1 MKQKIFYLLCTF
13 LTFTLSISSAA
24 TNWKIVLPDSPTPVE
39 KTAAN
44 ELQLHLQKVTK
55 GDFPIV
61 AEKDVPKDVKSL
73 IFVGK
78 TSKSPQKNF
87 AFDEILIQ
95 SKDGNLILTG
105 HSRRG
110 TLYAVYSFLQDIVG
124 VRWWTPD
131 ETFIP
136 KKESLEIPGDLN
148 ISYAPKMISREM
160 YHRWVQSGIFSARMK
175 GNGNIPPEY
184 GGKVSIIHFVHSF
197 YKIIPPEKYFDKH
210 PEWFSEIKGK
220 RTCDNAQLCLT
231 NDELCKEVTK
241 NILETLRKNPD
252 ARFIDISQNDWHKN
266 CTCEKCKALDENEGS
281 PAGSL
286 VHFLNK
292 VAAEVEKE
300 FPDVL
305 VESLAYQYTRK
316 PPKFVK
322 PRDNVLIR
330 LCTIECSYIQPLTG
344 EQNKKFA
351 EDMEGWSKIAKHLFI
366 WDYVTNY
373 TDYIGPHPN
382 LRVLAPNVRYFVE
395 NGAVGLFAEGEGDD
409 FADMR
414 NWVLMRLMWDPS
426 LDDKV
431 LFRDFSEGYY
441 GKEIAP
447 FIHDYWDVLI
457 NQAEKS
463 KIYLGCFGM
472 TSAQWID
479 LETLNRATEIMDNA
493 VRESTEVYGDGSA
506 ELKRL
511 RKVKMAVDHV
521 WISRYYPL
529 RCESREKNL
538 SFLGPKDPLKA
549 VTEFVELCHENKT
562 KAHRIT
568 DKDAKQFETYL
579 NNLSSTFTSR
589 KFPPEMCKD
598 IPEDTWIVFDD
609 ALFENYHDT
618 ATRVKDANA
627 SDGWTTRMPTKVDWN
642 TGYKPAVKGKFQV
655 YASMRCDATIDKG
668 KAGSLGVYNFQE
680 KRGLVSKQLKIEEL
694 KGEKYRWIDLGV
706 VDFSAGAGIWF
717 AHGHIPEV
725 QALYVD
731 RVVLI
736 ME

>member
-1 MKQKIFYLLCTF
+1 MKHNIVHLLCTF
-13 LTFTLSISSAA
+13 LIFTVSISSAA
-24 TNWKIVLPDSPTPVE
+24 TNWRIVLPDSPTAVE
-39 KTAAN
+39 NTAGK
-44 ELQLHLQKVTK
+44 ELQLHLRQVTND
-55 GDFPIV
+55 DFPIIS
-61 AEKDVPKDVKSL
+61 EKDVPRNATSL

-78 TSKSPQKNF
+78 TSQSPQKDF
-87 AFDEILIQ
+87 AFDEILIR
-95 SKDGNLILTG
+95 SKDGNLILAG
-105 HSRRG
+105 HPRRG
-110 TLYAVYSFLQDIVG
+110 ALYAVYSFLQDVIG
-124 VRWWTPD
+124 VRWWTPE

-136 KKESLEIPGDLN
+136 KKESLKIPNALN

-160 YHRWVQSGIFSARMK
+160 YHRWAQPGVFSARMK
-175 GNGNIPPEY
+175 GNGSIPAEY

-220 RTCDNAQLCLT
+220 RTSDNAQLCLT
-231 NDELCKEVTK
+231 NDELCKEVTS
-241 NILETLRKNPD
+241 NVLATLRKNPD
-252 ARFIDISQNDWHKN
+252 ARFIDISQNDWRRN
-266 CTCEKCKALDENEGS
+266 CTCEKCKALDEKEGS

-316 PPKFVK
+316 PPKCVK

-351 EDMEGWSKIAKHLFI
+351 EDMEGWSRIAKHLFI

-382 LRVLAPNVRYFVE
+382 LRVLAPNVRYFVK
-395 NGAVGLFAEGEGDD
+395 NGAVGLFEEGEGDD

-426 LDDKV
+426 LDENK
-431 LFRDFSEGYY
+431 LFHDFCEGYY

-447 FIHDYWDVLI
+447 FIHEYWDVLI
-457 NQAEKS
+457 NQAEKA
-463 KIYLGCFGM
+463 KIYLGCFRM
-472 TSAQWID
+472 TSEQWID
-479 LETLNRATEIMDNA
+479 LETLNRVTDIMNNA
-493 VRESTEVYGDGSA
+493 VKKSCEVHGGRSA
-506 ELKRL
+506 ELRRL
-511 RKVKMAVDHV
+511 RKAKMAIDHV
-521 WISRYYPL
+521 WLSRYYPL
-529 RCESREKNL
+529 RCESREKHL
-538 SFLGPKDPLKA
+538 PFLGPKDPLKA
-549 VTEFVELCHENKT
+549 VTEFIELCRSNKT
-562 KAHRIT
+562 RSHSIY

-579 NNLSSTFTSR
+579 SNLSKMFTSR
-589 KFPPEMCKD
+589 KYPPEMCKD

-609 ALFENYHDT
+609 ALFSNYKDA
-618 ATRVKDANA
+618 ATRVEDANA

-642 TGYKPAVKGKFQV
+642 TGYKPAVTGKFHV
-655 YASMRCDATIDKG
+655 YASMRCDATIDTG
-668 KAGSLGVYNFQE
+668 KAGSLGVYHFKN
-680 KRGLVSKQLKIEEL
+680 KRGLVSKPLKIEDL

-717 AHGHIPEV
+717 AHGHVPEV